1 MAYEGE
7 ITYMD
12 IPFGGVEW
20 SNAVHLSGEHVLR
33 APVRA
38 FSHCKVELEGP
49 QRAILDEKVEKRGW
63 LIYDEENR
71 RDIQSLLYIHIG
83 RGISELGRGEEQEC
97 YVLAVKQIR
106 EGRFRRA
113 DERIGV
119 GSVQQRLMLSKG
131 GKPEVRTI

>member
-12 IPFGGVEW
+12 IPFGGVKW

-49 QRAILDEKVEKRGW
+49 QRAILDEKVETRGW
-63 LIYDEENR
+63 LIYDEEDR
-71 RDIQSLLYIHIG
+71 RHIQSL
-83 RGISELGRGEEQEC
+83 SELGQGEEQEC

-131 GKPEVRTI
+131 GKPEVRII

>member
-20 SNAVHLSGEHVLR
+20 SNTVHFSGEHVLR

-49 QRAILDEKVEKRGW
+49 QRAILDENRLSENPQFRGSI
-63 LIYDEENR
+63 L
-71 RDIQSLLYIHIG
+71 
-83 RGISELGRGEEQEC
+83 
-97 YVLAVKQIR
+97 
-106 EGRFRRA
+106 RA
-113 DERIGV
+113 LE
-119 GSVQQRLMLSKG
+119 
-131 GKPEVRTI
+131 